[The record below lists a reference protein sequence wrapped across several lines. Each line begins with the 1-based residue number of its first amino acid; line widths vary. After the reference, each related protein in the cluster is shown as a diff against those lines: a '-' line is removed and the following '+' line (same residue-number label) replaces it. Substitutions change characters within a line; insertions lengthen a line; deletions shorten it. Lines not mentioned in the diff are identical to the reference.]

1 MANTKK
7 RTEETVE
14 KIRARVRANKPATEN
29 LVTNESANNNIET
42 AVITHLTEIE
52 NTNNSRLLLND
63 LISTEVSLVDEKKAK
78 NDPNVLKNYSVFG
91 NYLKFSDKLNLK
103 VPSDNQNILKHPQDC
118 LEILESLYPLGR
130 IILGLEFDIEKDQ
143 YIGDR
148 VQWYKSSENNISRE
162 GVLIE
167 IKYKTLY
174 LITKTARIA
183 NEFLIKSQFSLEEF
197 KKLTKTTLIKDK
209 LNLVTEINLTDL
221 KDILEGITR
230 IFPDIKFPEFKAEK
244 RIKPSNKAFKIKQ
257 IEATP
262 NHSTCLDILSLI
274 IKPQEF
280 SDNANFSDIQINHKG
295 KRFNAYTALTVPKPE
310 TIEINDINLT
320 LVKCFDWKD
329 RKILRLIFT
338 EALHHQGEFALSFRW
353 ILEKLGELKTGGKTL
368 EEKLED
374 LRSRFLKYRS
384 VSIRWK
390 YKLGKKIEADSIT
403 GGNIFIIQTTD
414 FYDRKRGE
422 NSYDIETRISLGNWF
437 EINRNLIREF
447 TRIPQK
453 LLSINT
459 TYHWRAFAIGEKICV
474 LMRTNKEKILNS
486 DSAYRVPIKLS
497 MKCLLDEIIN
507 PLELKQCL
515 EDSKKGYDFKDSLIK
530 ETQYLEKELGW
541 KFNWIGL
548 TENQS
553 LNDFYNSV
561 SFIAYVDS
569 ELESAILGEKVIKK
583 IDSKPSKVPLTIEGD
598 LVKKLRKK
606 LKLTQEIFGK
616 SIEYSRTLITKIERG
631 SELASED
638 FIKSLYKKYIN
649 EIDKLHD

>member
-1 MANTKK
+1 MPNTKK

-14 KIRARVRANKPATEN
+14 KIRAKLRANKPAPEN
-29 LVTNESANNNIET
+29 LATDSLVNENKGT
-42 AVITHLTEIE
+42 AVSVNNLPFSMPSMLTQYFKDLDNIP
-52 NTNNSRLLLND
+52 ND
-63 LISTEVSLVDEKKAK
+63 S
-78 NDPNVLKNYSVFG
+78 
-91 NYLKFSDKLNLK
+91 
-103 VPSDNQNILKHPQDC
+103 QNILKDIDSIK
-118 LEILESLYPLGR
+118 EIFEAIAPIFQILIEPIKLRELIETYREGIKESKNTVTSEGILNLAKKQFLYNLKN
-130 IILGLEFDIEKDQ
+130 LSEKLNYYLEKDL
-143 YIGDR
+143 
-148 VQWYKSSENNISRE
+148 EH
-162 GVLIE
+162 LIK
-167 IKYKTLY
+167 IRKTLY
-174 LITKTARIA
+174 PQSQETLPV
-183 NEFLIKSQFSLEEF
+183 NEQ
-197 KKLTKTTLIKDK
+197 
-209 LNLVTEINLTDL
+209 INLTDL
-221 KDILEGITR
+221 KNILEGISR
-230 IFPDIKFPEFKAEK
+230 IFPQIKFPEFKAEK

-280 SDNANFSDIQINHKG
+280 SDKANFSDIQINHKS

-338 EALHHQGEFALSFRW
+338 EALHHQGEFPLSFRW

-368 EEKLED
+368 EEKLAD
-374 LRSRFLKYRS
+374 LRNRFLKYRS

-422 NSYDIETRISLGNWF
+422 NSYDIETNISLGNWF

-486 DSAYRVPIKLS
+486 DSAYQVPIKLS

-515 EDSKKGYDFKDSLIK
+515 EDSKKGYDFKDSFIK

-553 LNDFYNSV
+553 LNDFYNLV

-569 ELESAILGEKVIKK
+569 ELECAILGEKLITEIVPPKV
-583 IDSKPSKVPLTIEGD
+583 KPSKVPLTIEGD
-598 LVKKLRKK
+598 LVKKLRKN
-606 LKLTQEIFGK
+606 LKMTQTIFGK
-616 SIEYSRTLITKIERG
+616 YLDYEQSYISKIERG

-638 FIKSLYKKYIN
+638 FIKALYKKYSSEMEKI
-649 EIDKLHD
+649 K

>member
-1 MANTKK
+1 MTNTK
-7 RTEETVE
+7 TETTNILETLSNQYGTG
-14 KIRARVRANKPATEN
+14 K
-29 LVTNESANNNIET
+29 LANNSIDMADKAT
-42 AVITHLTEIE
+42 LKF
-52 NTNNSRLLLND
+52 NSS
-63 LISTEVSLVDEKKAK
+63 ISEPD
-78 NDPNVLKNYSVFG
+78 
-91 NYLKFSDKLNLK
+91 YLKTLYGQVRIGMTCQS
-103 VPSDNQNILKHPQDC
+103 PSDNENLLSTPKNCLKIFETLFPL
-118 LEILESLYPLGR
+118 LEILNSFNWCRKPIKNKFYEAIKQWDDMPLNLNKNILGASIQGELG
-130 IILGLEFDIEKDQ
+130 IILVESAQLINHFLIQSKFNLDEFKILIHETKNSLDLI
-143 YIGDR
+143 
-148 VQWYKSSENNISRE
+148 ENNY
-162 GVLIE
+162 
-167 IKYKTLY
+167 IK
-174 LITKTARIA
+174 TKDV
-183 NEFLIKSQFSLEEF
+183 N
-197 KKLTKTTLIKDK
+197 
-209 LNLVTEINLTDL
+209 
-221 KDILEGITR
+221 DILEGISR

-280 SDNANFSDIQINHKG
+280 SDKANFSDMQINHKS
-295 KRFNAYTALTVPKPE
+295 KRFNAYTALKVPLPE
-310 TIEINDINLT
+310 TVEINDINLT

-390 YKLGKKIEADSIT
+390 YKLGKKIEANSIT

-414 FYDRKRGE
+414 FYDSKRGG
-422 NSYDIETRISLGNWF
+422 NSYDIQTNISLGNWF

-474 LMRTNKEKILNS
+474 LMRTNKEKILHSN
-486 DSAYRVPIKLS
+486 SAYQVPIKLS
-497 MKCLLDEIIN
+497 MKCLLNEIIN

-515 EDSKKGYDFKDSLIK
+515 EDSKKGYDFKDSFIK
-530 ETQYLEKELGW
+530 ETQYLEKKLGW

-569 ELESAILGEKVIKK
+569 ELESAILGEKLITEIVTPKSNLTVTDLITALETHKNNPKVSIRNLTKDTLNKK
-583 IDSKPSKVPLTIEGD
+583 HPWLQRRLDPSNNLFG
-598 LVKKLRKK
+598 
-606 LKLTQEIFGK
+606 KLTKKELNDCIKEINRLTK
-616 SIEYSRTLITKIERG
+616 LII
-631 SELASED
+631 
-638 FIKSLYKKYIN
+638 Y
-649 EIDKLHD
+649 